1 MLWYNIPKDESGDGI
16 IKKAHDVIVGSKTFE
31 EPHKALYDGLR
42 ASQSD
47 KKAEFALDLIYSFD
61 PDKIVIPPYIK
72 EGLDWLQ
79 EQLKTEE

>member
-1 MLWYNIPKDESGDGI
+1 VFKGEGGDGI
-16 IKKAHDVIVGSKTFE
+16 IKKAHDVIVNSKSFE
-31 EPHKALYDGLR
+31 ELHKSLYDELR

-61 PDKIVIPPYIK
+61 PDNIVIPPYIK